1 MPRVR
6 LSDSRDWELTESDK
20 DLRGRDLWDAHGH
33 RLGEIQDMVVDTDA
47 QRVDTVVLDNG
58 DEYRTQDLSIGEDAV
73 YVLNYDA
80 AQQAAPGPVRRY
92 EDDRLRRREA
102 APADP
107 PPVPAS
113 NSTAGADAPRQDA
126 SRGEARAGTTYADH
140 ADAFR
145 QHYDSAYRD
154 AGLDF
159 TDWDPAYR
167 YGYDAAFDTDHA
179 GRDYDSVEDT
189 LRRGYYQRHGY
200 PMSDRIVWHQV
211 RGAVRHAFE
220 RARGL

>member
-6 LSDSRDWELTESDK
+6 LSDTRDWELTDSDQ

-33 RLGEIQDMVVDTDA
+33 RLGEIRDMVVDTDT
-47 QRVDTVVLDNG
+47 QRVDTIILDTG
-58 DEYRTQDLSIGEDAV
+58 DEYRTQDLSIGDDAV

-80 AQQAAPGPVRRY
+80 GQQAAPGPVRRY
-92 EDDRLRRREA
+92 EDNRLRRREG
-102 APADP
+102 APSEP
-107 PPVPAS
+107 PPL
-113 NSTAGADAPRQDA
+113 ADTPRQ
-126 SRGEARAGTTYADH
+126 EARVGTAYPDH
-140 ADAFR
+140 ADTFR
-145 QHYDSAYRD
+145 QHYDSAYGD

-159 TDWDPAYR
+159 SDWEPAYR
-167 YGYDAAFDTDHA
+167 YGYDAAFDTDYA

-220 RARGL
+220 RARAL

>member
-6 LSDSRDWELTESDK
+6 LSDTRDWELTDSDH

-33 RLGEIQDMVVDTDA
+33 RLGEIRDMIVDTDS
-47 QRVDTVVLDNG
+47 QRVDTVVLENG
-58 DEYRTQDLSIGEDAV
+58 DEYRTQDLSIGDDAV

-80 AQQAAPGPVRRY
+80 AQHSVPGPVRRY

-102 APADP
+102 APAEP
-107 PPVPAS
+107 PRL
-113 NSTAGADAPRQDA
+113 ADAPAQEA
-126 SRGEARAGTTYADH
+126 PRGEVRTGTAYADH

-145 QHYDSAYRD
+145 QHYDGTYRD

-159 TDWDPAYR
+159 SDWEPAYR

-179 GRDYDSVEDT
+179 GRDYESVEDT

-200 PMSDRIVWHQV
+200 PMSDRIVWRQV

-220 RARGL
+220 RARSL